1 MNSFDFRLHVLRN
14 WYLHER
20 LFYEPR
26 SIITGKRNTENSL
39 GTTNQI

>member
-20 LFYEPR
+20 LFYVASKVTVEE
-26 SIITGKRNTENSL
+26 I
-39 GTTNQI
+39 